1 MDRINPILT
10 SIENDERRA
19 KSVAYSRR
27 KWLSKL
33 LKTGNQKVIDAYER
47 YDRLC
52 PENTENSGIMPKSG
66 AIGPVRPLA
75 VNELSKMSNTEIA
88 DYLNNYQ
95 ETVII
100 GMPILAGRGLADTLA
115 EYVEEK
121 PQRFTDNLLPF
132 QSVRNLYQSSLLRGF
147 LNAWKDKKTFDW
159 AALLGFIRSI
169 LVSEHFWNEQYED
182 GFNYRNWVLSG
193 AADLIA
199 EGTRDDTHAFDTQLL
214 PLAEDILLTLVDK
227 ARQSVSTLDNLP
239 TDVLNSDRG
248 RVFSAMVSYAWRFA
262 RTNESEY
269 TDCRWPYTIRADFT
283 KRLDRSIEPSF
294 EFSYTLGFH
303 LPYLSYLDEEW
314 VRLNINHI
322 FPQRNE
328 DHWQAA
334 FSGYLLHP
342 VREEFYLLLKAH
354 GHYQKALSTHFAD
367 AEVLNELVNHIC
379 TGWIEDSESLD
390 DKASL
395 IYQLIHSSNPNLLA
409 GMVYFFSGRA
419 DNLSDKVKVKVIPA
433 WRALFEFLSQHSG
446 EAQYQKVLSPLS
458 QWIGLIDEI
467 DDEVLAWMKVSINY
481 LDKVPGYALTL
492 SSVIEA
498 LQKHV
503 LITPEKVGEIYLK
516 IPESELWFLGQTQ
529 KNEVEETVRTLYKKG
544 HNATAESICERFA
557 KAGALFLRSVHEEYQ
572 KS

>member
-1 MDRINPILT
+1 M
-10 SIENDERRA
+10 
-19 KSVAYSRR
+19 
-27 KWLSKL
+27 
-33 LKTGNQKVIDAYER
+33 
-47 YDRLC
+47 
-52 PENTENSGIMPKSG
+52 
-66 AIGPVRPLA
+66 
-75 VNELSKMSNTEIA
+75 
-88 DYLNNYQ
+88 
-95 ETVII
+95 
-100 GMPILAGRGLADTLA
+100 
-115 EYVEEK
+115 
-121 PQRFTDNLLPF
+121 
-132 QSVRNLYQSSLLRGF
+132 
-147 LNAWKDKKTFDW
+147 
-159 AALLGFIRSI
+159 
-169 LVSEHFWNEQYED
+169 
-182 GFNYRNWVLSG
+182 
-193 AADLIA
+193 
-199 EGTRDDTHAFDTQLL
+199 
-214 PLAEDILLTLVDK
+214 
-227 ARQSVSTLDNLP
+227 
-239 TDVLNSDRG
+239 
-248 RVFSAMVSYAWRFA
+248 
-262 RTNESEY
+262 
-269 TDCRWPYTIRADFT
+269 
-283 KRLDRSIEPSF
+283 
-294 EFSYTLGFH
+294 
-303 LPYLSYLDEEW
+303 
-314 VRLNINHI
+314 
-322 FPQRNE
+322 
-328 DHWQAA
+328 
-334 FSGYLLHP
+334 
-342 VREEFYLLLKAH
+342 
-354 GHYQKALSTHFAD
+354 
-367 AEVLNELVNHIC
+367 VNHIC

-409 GMVYFFSGRA
+409 GKVYFFSGRA

>member
-10 SIENDERRA
+10 SIENDESRA

-27 KWLSKL
+27 KWLATL
-33 LKTGNQKVIDAYER
+33 LKTGNKKVIAAYEK
-47 YDRLC
+47 YDRLHA
-52 PENTENSGIMPKSG
+52 ENIENSGIMPKSG
-66 AIGPVRPLA
+66 AIGPVRPLT
-75 VNELSKMSNTEIA
+75 VSELSKMSNTEIA
-88 DYLNNYQ
+88 DYLHNYQ

-115 EYVEEK
+115 EYVEAE

-169 LVSEHFWNEQYED
+169 LVSEYFWNEQYED
-182 GFNYRNWVLSG
+182 GFNYRNWVLSS

-199 EGTRDDTHAFDTQLL
+199 EGTRDDTHAFDAQFL
-214 PLAEDILLTLVDK
+214 PLAEEILLILVDK
-227 ARQSVSTLDNLP
+227 AQQSVSTLDNLP

-248 RVFSAMVSYAWRFA
+248 RVFSAIVNYALRFA

-283 KRLDRSIEPSF
+283 KKLDRSIEPSL
-294 EFSYTLGFH
+294 EFSYTLGFY
-303 LPYLSYLDEEW
+303 LLYLSYLDKEW
-314 VRLNINHI
+314 VHLNINHI
-322 FPQRNE
+322 FPQRDE

-395 IYQLIHSSNPNLLA
+395 IYQLIHSGNPNLLA
-409 GMVYFFSGRA
+409 GMVYFFSRRA
-419 DNLSDKVKVKVIPA
+419 DNLSDKVKTKVIPA
-433 WRALFEFLSQHSG
+433 WRALFEVLSKHRD

-458 QWIGLIDEI
+458 QWIELIDEI
-467 DDEVLAWMKVSINY
+467 DEEVLEWVKVSLSS
-481 LDKVPGYALTL
+481 LDKVPGYGLTL
-492 SSVIEA
+492 SRFTKA
-498 LQKHV
+498 LRKHAPK
-503 LITPEKVGEIYLK
+503 TPLTVGEIYLA
-516 IPESELWFLGQTQ
+516 ISERIMWDLQVETD
-529 KNEVEETVRTLYKKG
+529 EIEETILILYKEG
-544 HNATAESICERFA
+544 HRNIADEICNRFG
-557 KAGALFLRSVHEEYQ
+557 KAGIDFLRAVYEEYQ
-572 KS
+572 R